1 MVSQPVDTICHVS
14 ISKPLNLS
22 TYLYRGGVLLFS
34 ALLYLLHPFVR
45 PKAYTTSKV
54 VVPQHQQLCNL
65 SQGGSRAFE
74 RFHFLGVSQ
83 VQDSE
88 VHSKYFRVS
97 RAPGFHS
104 CKVLSDG
111 IAPGV
116 PAKALEVKKWIPI
129 AYIFSMSIP
138 LKFGFWNGPLPFIPS
153 GFDG

>member
-1 MVSQPVDTICHVS
+1 M
-14 ISKPLNLS
+14 
-22 TYLYRGGVLLFS
+22 LFS
-34 ALLYLLHPFVR
+34 ALLYLPHPFVC

-97 RAPGFHS
+97 RIPQLQGAVGWHS
-104 CKVLSDG
+104 SRSPSKG
-111 IAPGV
+111 IR
-116 PAKALEVKKWIPI
+116 EVKKMDTYDTST
-129 AYIFSMSIP
+129 YIFNVNPLEIWFLEWPPPFHSIG
-138 LKFGFWNGPLPFIPS
+138 L
-153 GFDG
+153 

>member
-1 MVSQPVDTICHVS
+1 MLC
-14 ISKPLNLS
+14 
-22 TYLYRGGVLLFS
+22 S

-54 VVPQHQQLCNL
+54 VAPQHQQLCNL

-97 RAPGFHS
+97 RVPGFHS

-111 IAPGV
+111 IVPGV
-116 PAKALEVKKWIPI
+116 PAKALVKLKIDTYIIP
-129 AYIFSMSIP
+129 IFSMSIP